1 MSGERGG
8 RGDEPERASGSAAAG
23 EAAAERGAAGLQ
35 PPPGG
40 RPAVFLDRD
49 GTLVR
54 DIAWGAEPA
63 ELDLL
68 PGVVEALVALRVEGF
83 ALVVASNQAGVARG
97 YVSLA
102 EAKAS
107 AAHLAALAR
116 AAGAPLD
123 GYYLSPYHEREG
135 LVPCFS
141 RPSAARK
148 PGDGMLRAAAADL
161 GLDLARSWMVGDH
174 LSDAAAG
181 LAAGCRSILLDLG
194 QLGWPAAE
202 DLPEILEDPRLA
214 IARNL
219 AHAAGLIL
227 AEAAAASPSAS
238 SSSPL
243 GPALPAHALL
253 RPAPPPDD
261 RAPGEPCPWPDAE
274 RLARAAADGR
284 LLAAWRGL

>member
-1 MSGERGG
+1 MSGEPDSASGGARVGG
-8 RGDEPERASGSAAAG
+8 RVGDSDPGPVAG
-23 EAAAERGAAGLQ
+23 PGPAGRLA
-35 PPPGG
+35 G

-54 DIAWGAEPA
+54 DLAWAAEPA
-63 ELDLL
+63 ELELL
-68 PGVVEALVALRVEGF
+68 PGVAEALLALRRAGL
-83 ALVVASNQAGVARG
+83 ALVVASNQAAVARG
-97 YVSLA
+97 HVSLA
-102 EAKAS
+102 EARRS
-107 AAHLAALAR
+107 AAHLAALTR

-123 GYYLSPYHEREG
+123 GYYLSPYHESAG
-135 LVPCFS
+135 KAPLFS

-174 LSDAAAG
+174 LSDVAAG
-181 LAAGCRSILLDLG
+181 LAAGCRAILLDLG
-194 QLGWPAAE
+194 QLAWPTPE
-202 DLPEILEDPRLA
+202 DLPEILEDPRLS

-219 AHAAGLIL
+219 VHAAGLIL

-243 GPALPAHALL
+243 GPALPADTLL
-253 RPAPPPDD
+253 RPPPPPDD

-274 RLARAAADGR
+274 RLARAVADGR

>member
-1 MSGERGG
+1 MS
-8 RGDEPERASGSAAAG
+8 
-23 EAAAERGAAGLQ
+23 
-35 PPPGG
+35 GG

-54 DIAWGAEPA
+54 DLAWVAEPA
-63 ELDLL
+63 ELELL
-68 PGVVEALVALRVEGF
+68 PGVAEALLALRHAGF
-83 ALVVASNQAGVARG
+83 ALVVVSNQAAVARG
-97 YVSLA
+97 HVSLA
-102 EAKAS
+102 EARRS
-107 AAHLAALAR
+107 AAHLAALTR

-123 GYYLSPYHEREG
+123 GYYLSPYHERAG
-135 LVPCFS
+135 QVPLFS

-174 LSDAAAG
+174 LGDVAAG
-181 LAAGCRSILLDLG
+181 LAAGCWSILLDLG
-194 QLGWPAAE
+194 QLAWPAAE
-202 DLPEILEDPRLA
+202 GLPRTLEDSRLA

-227 AEAAAASPSAS
+227 ADAAAASPSAS
-238 SSSPL
+238 SPSPL

-261 RAPGEPCPWPDAE
+261 RGPGEPCPWPDAE
-274 RLARAAADGR
+274 RLVRAAADGR